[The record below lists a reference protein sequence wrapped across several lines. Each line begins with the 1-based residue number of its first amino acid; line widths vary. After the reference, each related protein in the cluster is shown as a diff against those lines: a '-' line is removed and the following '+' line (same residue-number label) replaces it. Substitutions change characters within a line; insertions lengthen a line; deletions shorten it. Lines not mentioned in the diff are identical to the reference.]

1 MNFIAY
7 IFLALIY
14 NIIHLHD
21 EAGSSVSIIGYLKH
35 INLSYVAR
43 GRSVTVRI
51 EYKSNI
57 SELIRKVMKLESMI
71 KD

>member
-21 EAGSSVSIIGYLKH
+21 EAVGLALFIDMAGGLTGFVFTTLG
-35 INLSYVAR
+35 V
-43 GRSVTVRI
+43 GCGCFGGW
-51 EYKSNI
+51 
-57 SELIRKVMKLESMI
+57 
-71 KD
+71 